1 MILFQRLLTPSLW
14 LAGLSISALAGT
26 AAPVAIPDA
35 TPKNRA
41 LQSGAQRSPAITK
54 GWQFNFEGARGVSL
68 SYAGV
73 PLIRQSSLYVV
84 KPGWTGL
91 LYDGRQQKYQVTRT
105 DGAQPTLHAVGA
117 NEDFQ
122 AEYHLE
128 ALDEHRF
135 RYRFRGELKRDVPA
149 ALEFSAGYFN
159 ANLLA
164 NRPFRAQTAGGE
176 KHGIVP
182 TFPLTSEQL
191 ANDLAPHF
199 KTLEFD
205 SRLGRLNIE
214 VTSDARV
221 VFFDA
226 RRDTQD
232 WAKSAP
238 VFWCGWQA
246 GMQPLRF
253 GAPVTFEML
262 IRLDPHPV
270 KPDSLAVLTPQ
281 SAAFRP
287 TLRPVNAAH
296 SSRDRPTQIIPRPQ
310 RMVLPKA
317 TPLQL
322 RSGARVSLL
331 LPRGERRLTR
341 ALKKLLTD
349 QWGLSLSTLQEHEHN
364 GDATRITISS
374 KRTNQS
380 GLPEKQ
386 SSFSS
391 TKNSGHS
398 DQWRQTEGYKLRVAH
413 DNIQI
418 ESSTARGAFHGLQTL
433 AQLLRPLGKDGG
445 VTCPAVVIE
454 DWPALQFRGAH
465 FFPSASGVPFHT
477 KLIERVLARY
487 KFNAVVIQCEATR
500 WESAPALAAPNSI
513 SKSDLR
519 RLVQLCRDNFIE
531 PIPLINVPGH
541 AEWMFRNGQNLDLAE
556 DPKTPYAYAINNPR
570 SLPFVQQILSEAIE
584 VFRPRYFHIGHDEVT
599 MRGRFPNAENPFYRP
614 ELSTGD
620 LVLANLKQ
628 LQEWL
633 QQQGIQPMI
642 WGDMLL
648 AKAEGVD
655 AAHAPNAE
663 EARRRRS
670 LLPPNV
676 TIVDWHYGANEKY
689 PSLNIFQGHGLQI
702 IAATWHTPLNI
713 RHFTRAAAASKA
725 HGLLQTTWAGYFPDE
740 TVLKNET
747 RQFSAFVLAGDYAWS
762 NREELPSA
770 LPYDAGVEWS
780 EAYRGKGE
788 TNHEI
793 ERKGLLVDIAPVAR
807 VAPQD
812 WLGLGAGWDFSSL
825 FTKPVTKPALT
836 AKKPSRKNFPVRVAR
851 YGDVLFQVPHQPVVL
866 SVPEARLLAPVGAL
880 NNLTLDLST
889 QKTPQR
895 ASQIALL
902 HASLWSVPV
911 NTAIARLQVEYSDGT
926 HSSWQLTQGQNI
938 SSWLKINEESAPEAR
953 RGWSAGPFKSEP
965 NKGRVSSP
973 PGLPELRITN
983 WRNPYPHKP
992 ISQLQFEP
1000 LSPEAG
1006 WIIAGVTILQ

>member
-1 MILFQRLLTPSLW
+1 MLNQMIFFQRLLTLSLW
-14 LAGLSISALAGT
+14 LAGLLISTSHAV
-26 AAPVAIPDA
+26 AAPNAVLE
-35 TPKNRA
+35 NQA
-41 LQSGAQRSPAITK
+41 LQSLAQSSSAMPK

-68 SYAGV
+68 SYDGV
-73 PLIRQSSLYVV
+73 PVIRQSSLYVV

-91 LYDGRQQKYQVTRT
+91 LYDGRQQKYQVTRS
-105 DGAQPTLHAVGA
+105 GGEKPSLHAVAA
-117 NEDFQ
+117 NDDFQ

-135 RYRFRGELKRDVPA
+135 RYSFRGELKRDVPA

-164 NRPFRAQTAGGE
+164 NRPFSAQTTTGE
-176 KHGIVP
+176 KRGIVP
-182 TFPLTSEQL
+182 AFPLTGEQL

-199 KTLEFD
+199 RTLEFD
-205 SRLGRLNIE
+205 SRLGRLHIE
-214 VTSDARV
+214 VTSDGRV

-232 WAKSAP
+232 WAKTAP

-246 GMQPLRF
+246 GAQPLRF
-253 GAPVTFEML
+253 GTPVTFEML

-270 KPDSLAVLTPQ
+270 RPAPRSQ
-281 SAAFRP
+281 SAAFP
-287 TLRPVNAAH
+287 ANLRAVNAAH
-296 SSRDRPTQIIPRPQ
+296 SSKDRPVQIVPRPQ
-310 RMVLPKA
+310 KMVLPRGA
-317 TPLQL
+317 PLQL
-322 RSGARVSLL
+322 RNGARVSLH

-341 ALKKLLTD
+341 ALKKLLVD
-349 QWGLSLSTLQEHEHN
+349 QWSLSLAVLQEQEHD
-364 GDATRITISS
+364 GEATRITITN

-380 GLPEKQ
+380 YPPAKQ

-391 TKNSGHS
+391 IKSSEHS
-398 DQWRQTEGYKLRVAH
+398 NQWRQPEGYRLRVE
-413 DNIQI
+413 DNDIEI
-418 ESSTARGAFHGLQTL
+418 ESPTARGAFYGLQTL
-433 AQLLRPLGKDGG
+433 AQLLRPLGQDGG

-465 FFPSASGVPFHT
+465 FFPSASGVSFHA
-477 KLIERVLARY
+477 KLIEQVLVRY
-487 KFNAVVIQCEATR
+487 KFNAVVIQCEAAR

-599 MRGRFPNAENPFYRP
+599 MRGRFPNPENPFYRP

-620 LVLANLKQ
+620 LVLDNLKR
-628 LQEWL
+628 LHGWL
-633 QQQGIQPMI
+633 QQQGIKTMI

-655 AAHAPNAE
+655 AAHAPNVE
-663 EARRRRS
+663 EAQRRRL
-670 LLPPNV
+670 LLPADVIV
-676 TIVDWHYGANEKY
+676 TDWHYGANEKY
-689 PSLNIFQGHGLQI
+689 PSLSIFRGHGLQT

-713 RHFTRAAAASKA
+713 RHFARAAATSGA

-740 TVLKNET
+740 SVLKNET

-780 EAYRGKGE
+780 EAYRGKSE
-788 TNHEI
+788 ADREM
-793 ERKGLLVDIAPVAR
+793 ERKGLLVDLSPAAR
-807 VAPQD
+807 VAAQD
-812 WLGLGAGWDFSSL
+812 WLGLGSGWDLGSL
-825 FTKPVTKPALT
+825 FTKPALAATKSPAEKNPATVT
-836 AKKPSRKNFPVRVAR
+836 R
-851 YGDVLFQVPHQPVVL
+851 YGDVLFQVPHHPLVL
-866 SVPEARLLAPVGAL
+866 SVPDARLLAPTGAL
-880 NNLTLDLST
+880 NQLTLELPR
-889 QKTPQR
+889 QKTPQK

-902 HASLWSVPV
+902 HASSWSVPV
-911 NTAIARLQVEYSDGT
+911 NTAIGRLQVKYSDGT

-938 SSWLKINEESAPEAR
+938 SSWLKITEESAPEAK
-953 RGWSAGPFKSEP
+953 RGWSATLHKSEHNEAP
-965 NKGRVSSP
+965 MSMPLGRV
-973 PGLPELRITN
+973 ELRVTR
-983 WRNPYPHKP
+983 WRNPHPHKS
-992 ISQLQFEP
+992 ISQLRFES
-1000 LSPEAG
+1000 LSPESG
-1006 WIIAGVTILQ
+1006 WIIAGVTLLQ